1 MPDVNLI
8 TGDLTVSGISNFLSN
23 TFIPSGYTNKSF
35 SINRGDGSTSVP
47 YKVKYLKSNGTETL
61 TPADPLATGMR
72 GYIEITNLNW
82 SQLSRH
88 VRTQRFTIETGNSLS
103 ASLFKEAYNT
113 SFLNATGI
121 TVPYTAANGPMYS
134 RAKFT
139 LMTLDQRLDHIEN
152 SGVFALMPD
161 EKIGFGTFQP
171 QEKVHVNGNIKV
183 QNTGFFKKLIINN
196 QEVGA
201 VSSPFPISN
210 IQYKD
215 SIGILI

>member
-1 MPDVNLI
+1 MAEINLI

-23 TFIPSGYTNKSF
+23 TFIPTGYTNKGF

-72 GYIEITNLNW
+72 GYIEITNLNL

-88 VRTQRFTIETGNSLS
+88 IRTQRFTIETGNSLN
-103 ASLFKEAYNT
+103 ASLFKEAYST
-113 SFLNATGI
+113 SFLNSTGV
-121 TVPYTAANGPMYS
+121 TVPYTSVNGPVYS

-152 SGVFALMPD
+152 SGVFAIMP
-161 EKIGFGTFQP
+161 EERIGFGTFQP
-171 QEKVHVNGNIKV
+171 QEKVHINGNIKV

-196 QEVGA
+196 QEVKPVEVGFIQQNIL
-201 VSSPFPISN
+201 SKDIS
-210 IQYKD
+210 
-215 SIGILI
+215 ILF

>member
-1 MPDVNLI
+1 MAEINLI
-8 TGDLTVSGISNFLSN
+8 TGNLTVSGISNFLSN

-72 GYIEITNLNW
+72 GYVEITNLNL

-88 VRTQRFTIETGNSLS
+88 IRTQRFTIETGNSLS
-103 ASLFKEAYNT
+103 SSSFREAYNT
-113 SFLNATGI
+113 SFLNSTGI
-121 TVPYTAANGPMYS
+121 TVPYTAATGPIYS

-152 SGVFALMPD
+152 SGIFALLPE

-171 QEKVHVNGNIKV
+171 QEKVHVDGNIRV

-196 QEVGA
+196 QEVNLAGGGFIKRDI
-201 VSSPFPISN
+201 SYSP
-210 IQYKD
+210 
-215 SIGILI
+215 SIGVLV